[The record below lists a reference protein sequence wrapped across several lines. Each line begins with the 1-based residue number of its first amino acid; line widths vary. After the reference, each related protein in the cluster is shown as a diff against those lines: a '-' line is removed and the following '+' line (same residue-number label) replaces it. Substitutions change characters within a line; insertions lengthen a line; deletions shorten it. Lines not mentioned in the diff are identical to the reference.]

1 MQTLFNKVFLQFLHL
16 KEKNVLNRVVSFST
30 AMSTIFAVTLRYKIS
45 LDFHVKCKCSKKL
58 QFCANQTRNILL
70 QTSYQHCCH
79 RVTASSKLNSLN
91 SMPKHKTTF
100 N

>member
-1 MQTLFNKVFLQFLHL
+1 
-16 KEKNVLNRVVSFST
+16 
-30 AMSTIFAVTLRYKIS
+30 MSTIFAVTLRYNIS
-45 LDFHVKCKCSKKL
+45 LNIDVKCKCSKKL
-58 QFCANQTRNILL
+58 QFCANQTRNISL

-79 RVTASSKLNSLN
+79 RVNASTRLNSLN

>member
-1 MQTLFNKVFLQFLHL
+1 
-16 KEKNVLNRVVSFST
+16 
-30 AMSTIFAVTLRYKIS
+30 MSKIFAVTLRYNIS
-45 LDFHVKCKCSKKL
+45 LNFDVKCKCSIKL
-58 QFCANQTRNILL
+58 QFCANQTRNISL

-79 RVTASSKLNSLN
+79 RVTASSKFNSLH